1 MQKVLRIHI
10 TPDLKGT
17 PMIKG
22 QLDKNGNIAGSTEQV
37 IVSPPIQW
45 IPMSYSK
52 LVKKT
57 KVNGKYTGQFEF
69 IGEGED
75 TKGAELIE
83 VHYVKGCPSLD
94 RKWQEDNG
102 YSLKKD
108 APISELDAEAE
119 IGNEYLANRVYDFDL
134 GKEDPTF
141 ITFLKNHDVNGSNP
155 TRDKDTRVLFIELD
169 GKSSVDK
176 KKDDFQKE
184 KALFGMK
191 SDLLEKE
198 DLVNVLSQVFDISKT
213 YDLDT
218 RRDMLVEML
227 SAQGEKFIKSVEK
240 AKSKIS
246 NQTEFLFKDAV
257 ISILD
262 KQIVSSDD
270 KKPIHPKKFSSDK
283 PSVVCKELAEYSMEK
298 EENYLEWLKIEKQL
312 LQTT

>member
-1 MQKVLRIHI
+1 MQQVLRIHI

-52 LVKKT
+52 TVKKIIDE
-57 KVNGKYTGQFEF
+57 KGKYNGEF
-69 IGEGED
+69 KFCDASE
-75 TKGAELIE
+75 KGAQVIE
-83 VHYVKGCPSLD
+83 VHYIPGCPSLD

-119 IGNEYLANRVYDFDL
+119 IGREYLANRVYDFDL
-134 GKEDPTF
+134 TKEDPAF
-141 ITFLKNHDVNGSNP
+141 IIFLKNHDVNGTNP
-155 TRDKDTRVLFIELD
+155 NRDKDTRVLFIELD
-169 GKSSVDK
+169 GTKSVDK

-184 KALFGMK
+184 KALFSMK

-198 DLVNVLSQVFDISKT
+198 DLVDVLSQVFDISKS

-218 RRDMLVEML
+218 RRDMLVDML
-227 SAQGEKFIKSVEK
+227 AAQGEKFIKSVEK

-246 NQTEFLFKDAV
+246 NQTDFLFKDGV

-283 PSVVCKELAEYSMEK
+283 PSVVCKELAEYSMENEK
-298 EENYLEWLKIEKQL
+298 NYLEWLKIEKQL